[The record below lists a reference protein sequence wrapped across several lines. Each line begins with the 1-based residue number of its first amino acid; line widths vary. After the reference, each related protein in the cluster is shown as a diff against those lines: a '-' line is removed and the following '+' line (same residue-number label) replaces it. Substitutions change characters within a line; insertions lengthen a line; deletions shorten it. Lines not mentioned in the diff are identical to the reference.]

1 LRSTAPATGPAVQ
14 DAPPHRTRLRPAGRG
29 ARLGRTFTVFW
40 FATIC
45 SDLADGIFRVVMPLL
60 ALALTRSPLAVSAV
74 GLAVRLPWLVVTL
87 PAGVVIDRHPPRT
100 AMRCAAAARL
110 PLIALTTVL
119 AFGHLLPI
127 WGLVVASFVVAS
139 AGTFVDISA
148 QSMLPR
154 LLTATQLRGANQRL
168 QSTQRLASQLVGP
181 AIGGYAAALG
191 FAWGPAAAAVLYV
204 ACVVVLALVP
214 GRGRAA
220 AGAAGQPGPA
230 DGPAPD
236 RPAAAAPVADKP
248 VADRPVADRPVAD
261 RPVADGALRA
271 MVTELR
277 QGAAYFRRRPDL
289 ARLATVSGLGNLSL
303 SMCLTI
309 LPIWAVAPG
318 PLKLGRGGY
327 GLMLGALAVGGL
339 AAGLTARPV
348 LARLS
353 DRLLLRW
360 GGPLAGVGLLAIAIP
375 DAVVVC
381 TVLAY
386 AGVIAML
393 YSLTVISYCQT
404 TIPRELFGRAFA
416 AYKWITWGSLPIG
429 SVLAGLTAELG
440 GAAWVFIVAG
450 LLPAVG
456 GTVLALG
463 PFPLAGAVARDN
475 GTGDRAS
482 PVATRTAPSPED

>member
-1 LRSTAPATGPAVQ
+1 LRSPAPAGAAPATGTGAESLPRRA
-14 DAPPHRTRLRPAGRG
+14 RLADRIRPGRRG
-29 ARLGRTFTVFW
+29 DSLGRTFGVFW
-40 FATIC
+40 LAVVC

-110 PLIALTTVL
+110 PLIAITAGL
-119 AFGHLLPI
+119 AFGHVLPV
-127 WGLVVASFVVAS
+127 WGLAAASFAVAS

-191 FAWGPAAAAVLYV
+191 FAWGPVAAAALYLAAV
-204 ACVVVLALVP
+204 GVLALVP
-214 GRGRAA
+214 GRAPDAA
-220 AGAAGQPGPA
+220 EAAPPTAQPGATPPA
-230 DGPAPD
+230 GVRPDTAQPDGVAGPAGPG
-236 RPAAAAPVADKP
+236 RP
-248 VADRPVADRPVAD
+248 
-261 RPVADGALRA
+261 GALRA
-271 MVTELR
+271 MLAELR
-277 QGAAYFRRRPDL
+277 AGTAYFRQRPDL
-289 ARLATVSGLGNLSL
+289 ARIATVAGLANLSL

-327 GLMLGALAVGGL
+327 GLMLGALAAGGL
-339 AAGLTARPV
+339 AAGLIARPV
-348 LARLS
+348 LAQLS

-360 GGPLAGVGLLAIAIP
+360 TGPMVGVGLLAIAIP
-375 DAVVVC
+375 NVAVVC
-381 TVLAY
+381 AVLAY
-386 AGVIAML
+386 AGAIAML

-440 GAAWVFIVAG
+440 GTASVFIVAG
-450 LLPAVG
+450 LLPTVG
-456 GTVLALG
+456 GTLLALG
-463 PFPLAGAVARDN
+463 RFRLAGTVV
-475 GTGDRAS
+475 
-482 PVATRTAPSPED
+482 PATDISGSSAPATAPTSPSRED

>member
-1 LRSTAPATGPAVQ
+1 MGSPASAAAAPAAGQRRPGSI
-14 DAPPHRTRLRPAGRG
+14 RLRDRIRRG
-29 ARLGRTFTVFW
+29 DRLGRTFSVFW
-40 FATIC
+40 YATIC

-60 ALALTRSPLAVSAV
+60 ALTLTRSPLAVSAV

-87 PAGVVIDRHPPRT
+87 PAGVMIDRHAPRT
-100 AMRCAAAARL
+100 AMRWAATARL
-110 PLIALTTVL
+110 PLIALTAGL
-119 AFGHLLPI
+119 AFGHVLPL
-127 WGLVVASFVVAS
+127 WGLVVAAFAVAS

-191 FAWGPAAAAVLYV
+191 FAWGPVAAAVLYL
-204 ACVVVLALVP
+204 ACVGVLALVP
-214 GRGRAA
+214 GGGQAA
-220 AGAAGQPGPA
+220 AGPADQPDVA
-230 DGPAPD
+230 DGPAEG
-236 RPAAAAPVADKP
+236 
-248 VADRPVADRPVAD
+248 
-261 RPVADGALRA
+261 GALRG
-271 MVTELR
+271 MLTELR
-277 QGAAYFRRRPDL
+277 QGVAYFRRRPDL

-309 LPIWAVAPG
+309 LPLWAIAPG

-327 GLMLGALAVGGL
+327 GLMLGALAAGGL

-360 GGPLAGVGLLAIAIP
+360 GGPLAGAGLLAIAIP
-375 DAVVVC
+375 DAAVVC
-381 TVLAY
+381 AVLAY

-404 TIPRELFGRAFA
+404 TIPREFFGRAFA
-416 AYKWITWGSLPIG
+416 VYKWVTWGSLPIG

-440 GAAWVFIVAG
+440 GTAWVFIVAG
-450 LLPAVG
+450 LLPAIG

-463 PFPLAGAVARDN
+463 PFPLTGSVVSAAGA
-475 GTGDRAS
+475 GHLS
-482 PVATRTAPSPED
+482 PAPED

>member
-1 LRSTAPATGPAVQ
+1 MRSPAPTTAPAAGGTRPARV
-14 DAPPHRTRLRPAGRG
+14 RLRDRLQPLRG
-29 ARLGRTFTVFW
+29 EPLGRTFTVFW

-100 AMRCAAAARL
+100 AIRGAAAARL
-110 PLIALTTVL
+110 PLIAITAAL
-119 AFGHLLPI
+119 AFARLLPV
-127 WGLVVASFVVAS
+127 WGLVVAAFAVAS

-191 FAWGPAAAAVLYV
+191 FAWGPVAAAVLYV
-204 ACVVVLALVP
+204 ACVGVLALVP
-214 GRGRAA
+214 GGRPAP
-220 AGAAGQPGPA
+220 GAAGPPGRARQTGQPGA
-230 DGPAPD
+230 AGPAT
-236 RPAAAAPVADKP
+236 AG
-248 VADRPVADRPVAD
+248 
-261 RPVADGALRA
+261 GALRA
-271 MVTELR
+271 MLAELR
-277 QGAAYFRRRPDL
+277 AGAAYFRQRPDL
-289 ARLATVSGLGNLSL
+289 ARVAIVAGLGNLSL

-327 GLMLGALAVGGL
+327 GLLLGALAAGGL

-348 LARLS
+348 LARVS

-360 GGPLAGVGLLAIAIP
+360 GGPLAGLGLLAIAIP
-375 DAVVVC
+375 STAVVC
-381 TVLAY
+381 AVLAY
-386 AGVIAML
+386 DGVIAML
-393 YSLTVISYCQT
+393 YSLTVIAYCQT
-404 TIPRELFGRAFA
+404 TIPREFFGRAFA

-440 GAAWVFIVAG
+440 STASVFIVAG
-450 LLPAVG
+450 LLPTAG
-456 GTVLALG
+456 GTLLALG
-463 PFPLAGAVARDN
+463 AFPLAGAVVPAT
-475 GTGDRAS
+475 GTGGAPAS
-482 PVATRTAPSPED
+482 TSPSREN